1 MAMGKWHLSG
11 AQLRAGVRHLFGEQ
25 MDRKPSE
32 TCVLLGLC
40 SAAGGLLQLQVEAN
54 ITARVRLVQDK
65 SGALKLVV
73 ENCKTLLGDV
83 NIRVG

>member
-1 MAMGKWHLSG
+1 
-11 AQLRAGVRHLFGEQ
+11 

-32 TCVLLGLC
+32 MCVLHGLC